1 MAPPENRIFC
11 RLDGLTPAQREQKR
25 ITALQERGLLTAE
38 TVPIF
43 DEATQ
48 TGARFLD
55 APICI
60 LGIMVYEQ
68 LQIKSALGLSR
79 VRLMNP
85 LAQSRQLPRHQS
97 FCTYV
102 VDSHQVLAIEDTSK
116 NPIFA
121 SSLLFEHYGIRA
133 YLGVPLVTADE
144 QCLGTLAVMDLEPR
158 CFRDRDIQF
167 LAMTARWSLSEFER
181 NRLFKQEGATFKNLQ
196 SQTANTSGNY
206 RESDFDHNHGI
217 EEISNS
223 SLLILSSTNSIKV
236 KLLHQLTQQLR
247 TPLTSVMGMS
257 SVLSQQVY
265 GSLTSKQVE
274 YLEII
279 HRSGQNLLSL
289 VDEIVALSLLDET
302 NEKLNLTSVDLEM
315 LSQLVIKSLS
325 EMAEQRQQQMRLSIA
340 PGSRIWL
347 LDKDKVRQMLYYLV
361 FSIINSAEAGG
372 EIRIHISSKS
382 QLEKSNAHSLKI
394 AVWVSHPCFGD
405 GLPQIY
411 RSISNSAL
419 LSPMVL
425 PSSSNSRKGAAKLSP
440 VPATAIANALESPLS
455 NGKPKSGKLAPVSS
469 LAEANQVISSA
480 SIWATFTLDG
490 KSNPT
495 RQSNESLENLG
506 LLLSCHL
513 AELHA
518 GKISIQGSSELGYR
532 YVISLP
538 EPDSGWSKGV
548 GSRE

>member
-1 MAPPENRIFC
+1 MAPPEYRIFC

-25 ITALQERGLLTAE
+25 ITALQEHGLLTAE

-60 LGIMVYEQ
+60 LGIMVQQQ
-68 LQIKSALGLSR
+68 LQLKSALGLSR

-102 VDSHQVLAIEDTSK
+102 VDSHQALAIEDTAK

-121 SSLLFEHYGIRA
+121 SSLLFGYYGIRA
-133 YLGVPLVTADE
+133 YLGVPLLTADE
-144 QCLGTLAVMDLEPR
+144 QCLGALAVMDVEPR
-158 CFRDRDIQF
+158 SFSGRDIEF
-167 LAMTARWSLSEFER
+167 LTMTARWSLSEFER
-181 NRLFKQEGATFKNLQ
+181 NRFVKKEGATFINLQ
-196 SQTANTSGNY
+196 PQVTDASENY
-206 RESDFDHNHGI
+206 RESEFEQNNGTQK
-217 EEISNS
+217 ISNS
-223 SLLILSSTNSIKV
+223 FSVILSSTNSIKV
-236 KLLHQLTQQLR
+236 KLLNQLTHQLR

-257 SVLSQQVY
+257 SVLSRQVY
-265 GSLTSKQVE
+265 GSLTSKQLE

-289 VDEIVALSLLDET
+289 VDEIVALSILEET
-302 NEKLNLTSVDLEM
+302 NEALNLTSVDLEM
-315 LSQLVIKSLS
+315 LCQGVIKSL
-325 EMAEQRQQQMRLSIA
+325 AEIAQQRQQQMRLSIA

-361 FSIINSAEAGG
+361 FSMINSAEAGA

-382 QLEKSNAHSLKI
+382 QLGKSDPQSLQI
-394 AVWVSHPCFGD
+394 AAWVSHPCFGD
-405 GLPQIY
+405 GLPQIH
-411 RSISNSAL
+411 SSNPNSVL

-425 PSSSNSRKGAAKLSP
+425 PSSSDCREGSPELSTVAGTP
-440 VPATAIANALESPLS
+440 ITDAIEIPLS
-455 NGKPKSGKLAPVSS
+455 SKPKSDKLAPVSS
-469 LAEANQVISSA
+469 LPEANQVISSA
-480 SIWATFTLDG
+480 SVWAAFTLTS

-495 RQSNESLENLG
+495 QQSNDSLENLG

-518 GKISIQGSSELGYR
+518 GQISIQGSSELGHR

-538 EPDSGWSKGV
+538 QFDSA
-548 GSRE
+548 